1 MEGTQRQCGISNSWL
16 DQIRIE
22 PFFGKFLQLLT
33 TKETICHSSP
43 TQSHTQAPRQ
53 APSQAPSQ
61 APTHHSRDLQSSTS
75 SVSPALVSHH
85 QPNARAPDI
94 LSKEFSIVTLLLVL
108 PSVVRRDLSRVVWN
122 RVHLKYANASPSL
135 PDLNCFQVFFL

>member
-1 MEGTQRQCGISNSWL
+1 MRYLQFLVRSNKDRALFWEVFAVADNQRNHL
-16 DQIRIE
+16 
-22 PFFGKFLQLLT
+22 PFIPHPFP
-33 TKETICHSSP
+33 HSP
-43 TQSHTQAPRQ
+43 TQ
-53 APSQAPSQ
+53 APSQAPSH
-61 APTHHSRDLQSSTS
+61 APTHHGRDLQSSTS

-135 PDLNCFQVFFL
+135 PDLNCFQAFFL

>member
-33 TKETICHSSP
+33 TKETICYSSP
-43 TQSHTQAPRQ
+43 THSPTPPPRHLARHPPIMAETFKAQ
-53 APSQAPSQ
+53 PLPFPRLWSA
-61 APTHHSRDLQSSTS
+61 TTS
-75 SVSPALVSHH
+75 PMH
-85 QPNARAPDI
+85 APDI